1 MSEPGYYLRF
11 SVRGVDA
18 ECEAGPFSKD
28 LDAYNARD
36 ELEEIDAVADVLLE
50 DRW

>member
-11 SVRGVDA
+11 SVRGVGA
-18 ECEAGPFSKD
+18 ECEAGPFQRD
-28 LDAYNARD
+28 LDAYKARD
-36 ELEEIDAVADVLLE
+36 ELEEIDDVADVILE